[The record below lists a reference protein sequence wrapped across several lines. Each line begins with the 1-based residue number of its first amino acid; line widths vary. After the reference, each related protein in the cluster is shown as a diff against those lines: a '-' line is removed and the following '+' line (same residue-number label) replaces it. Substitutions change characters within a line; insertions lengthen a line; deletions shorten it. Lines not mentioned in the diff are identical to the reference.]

1 MKVDYIVI
9 GCGLAGINFCEKL
22 SEAGR
27 SFVVFDNKTQ
37 HSSVVAGGLYNPV
50 VLKRFTSV
58 WKSEEQLQLVSD
70 VYKALEHKLGVE
82 LDFKLP
88 VRRLFHSIE
97 DQNNWFVASDKA
109 ELSKYLS
116 TQLMKNDNPNINA
129 PYGFGEVLSTGRID
143 SSKLI
148 SEYKRYLM
156 NSKLLREES
165 FEYESLE
172 IGEDIIQHKN
182 ISAKHIVFAEG
193 FGLKKNP
200 FFNYLPL
207 KGTKGELLTIHAP
220 ELNVGFVL
228 KSSVFLIP
236 YGKNLYKVGA
246 TYEWT
251 DKSNEPTEKGKEEL
265 LAKLK
270 TIINCSFEVLDHTAG
285 IRPTVVDRKPLVG
298 THSVY
303 KNLHILNGLGTRGVM
318 IAPYVARA
326 LFESVEKDKPLDHE
340 INISRFS

>member
-22 SEAGR
+22 SGSGR
-27 SFVVFDNKTQ
+27 NFIVFDDKSQ

-58 WKSEEQLQLVSD
+58 WKSDEQLQLVQK
-70 VYKALEHKLGVE
+70 VYKVLESKLGVE

-88 VRRLFHSIE
+88 VRRLFHSTE
-97 DQNNWFVASDKA
+97 EQNNWFVASDKV

-116 TQLMKNDNPNINA
+116 TKLLKNDNPYISA
-129 PYGFGEVLSTGRID
+129 PFDFGEVLSTGRID
-143 SSKLI
+143 TSKLI
-148 SEYKRYLM
+148 TEYKRYLM
-156 NSKLLREES
+156 NSELLREES

-172 IGEDIIQHKN
+172 IGEDIIQYKN

-207 KGTKGELLTIHAP
+207 KGTKGELLTIYAP
-220 ELNVGFVL
+220 ELNIDYVL
-228 KSSVFLIP
+228 KSSAFLIP

-326 LFESVEKDKPLDHE
+326 LFESIEKDKPLDHE